1 MGDPKSPRRTY
12 DKPKH
17 PWQGDRIKAEDEL
30 IKKYGLKNKKELWKA
45 QTLLRRFRQRSR
57 ELQAQVRY
65 QDKQAE
71 KERSELLG
79 RLGSIGLLPLE
90 GASLNDVLA
99 LDIEA
104 ILSRR
109 FQTMAYV
116 KGLAYSTRQ
125 SRQLIVHGHASIGD
139 RKVTIPGYYVKRD
152 EENLIRYSPD
162 SPLANDLH
170 PARPDAEAPP
180 PPREEPKAEEAKEE
194 KEEPKAKEVKEE
206 KEEPKAKEAKEEKE
220 EPKAK
225 EVKEE
230 KEEPKAEEAKE
241 EKEEPK
247 AKEVKEEKEEP
258 KAEEAKEDKEEPKAE
273 EAKEEKEEPKKEEK

>member
-1 MGDPKSPRRTY
+1 MGDPKFSRRKY

-17 PWQGDRIKAEDEL
+17 PWEGDRIKAENEL

-57 ELQAQVRY
+57 ELQAKVRY

-71 KERSELLG
+71 KERSELLKK
-79 RLGSIGLLPLE
+79 LGSLGLLPLE

-109 FQTMAYV
+109 FQSMAYV
-116 KGLAYSTRQ
+116 KGLAYSTKQ
-125 SRQLIVHGHASIGD
+125 SRQLIVHGHAAIGD

-162 SPLANDLH
+162 SPLANELH
-170 PARPDAEAPP
+170 PSRPDLEAVSGPPTPEKEVEAQPEAEETKKEAKGKAKEDETKKEEKSEEAPP
-180 PPREEPKAEEAKEE
+180 
-194 KEEPKAKEVKEE
+194 
-206 KEEPKAKEAKEEKE
+206 
-220 EPKAK
+220 
-225 EVKEE
+225 
-230 KEEPKAEEAKE
+230 
-241 EKEEPK
+241 
-247 AKEVKEEKEEP
+247 
-258 KAEEAKEDKEEPKAE
+258 KED
-273 EAKEEKEEPKKEEK
+273 EPKKEEKSEEAPPKEDEPKKEEK

>member
-30 IKKYGLKNKKELWKA
+30 VKKYGLKNKKELWKA

-57 ELQAQVRY
+57 ELQAKVRY
-65 QDKQAE
+65 KDKQAE
-71 KERSELLG
+71 KERTELLG

-104 ILSRR
+104 VLSRR

-116 KGLAYSTRQ
+116 KGLAYSTKQ
-125 SRQLIVHGHASIGD
+125 SRQLIVHGHAAIGD

-170 PARPDAEAPP
+170 PARPDADTPA

-194 KEEPKAKEVKEE
+194 KEEPKAEE
-206 KEEPKAKEAKEEKE
+206 AEDEKKEPK
-220 EPKAK
+220 KA
-225 EVKEE
+225 
-230 KEEPKAEEAKE
+230 
-241 EKEEPK
+241 
-247 AKEVKEEKEEP
+247 
-258 KAEEAKEDKEEPKAE
+258 DKEEPKKKAE
-273 EAKEEKEEPKKEEK
+273 AEVDILDVPAGSGAEPIEDEAEDEAEGEPEAEKEEPKKEEK

>member
-17 PWQGDRIKAEDEL
+17 PWQGDRIKAENEL

-71 KERSELLG
+71 KERTELLG
-79 RLGSIGLLPLE
+79 RLGLMGLLPLE

-116 KGLAYSTRQ
+116 KGLAYSTKQ
-125 SRQLIVHGHASIGD
+125 SRQLIVHGHAAIGD

-170 PARPDAEAPP
+170 PARPDAEAPA

-194 KEEPKAKEVKEE
+194 KEEAKEGDKAKPKDEAKEGD
-206 KEEPKAKEAKEEKE
+206 KAKPKDEAKEEEDVPEVPAEPGAEPSEE
-220 EPKAK
+220 EPGEEDEGEPEAEEDAK
-225 EVKEE
+225 EAPPE
-230 KEEPKAEEAKE
+230 K
-241 EKEEPK
+241 
-247 AKEVKEEKEEP
+247 
-258 KAEEAKEDKEEPKAE
+258 D
-273 EAKEEKEEPKKEEK
+273 EPKKEEK